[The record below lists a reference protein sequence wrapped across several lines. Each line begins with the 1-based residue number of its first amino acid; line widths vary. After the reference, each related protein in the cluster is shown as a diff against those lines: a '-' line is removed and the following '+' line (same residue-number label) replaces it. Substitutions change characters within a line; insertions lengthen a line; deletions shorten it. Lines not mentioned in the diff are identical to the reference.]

1 MRIAIIVIFLIAYI
15 LVSAYGQDCKKLENG
30 KYKVKSKG
38 YDSYIL
44 SIDNENFTVLDKN
57 AELKKGKIEWDTDV
71 FCIFVLNYEE
81 NIEFQEPDTLKF
93 DYIHKGWG
101 KPCYELLGINK
112 FRMTWTG
119 NLHITLYEGKI
130 IKMKD

>member
-1 MRIAIIVIFLIAYI
+1 MRITIIVISLLACNII
-15 LVSAYGQDCKKLENG
+15 STNGQDCKKLENG

-44 SIDNENFTVLDKN
+44 SIDNENFTVLDKKS
-57 AELKKGKIEWDTDV
+57 ELKKGKIEWDTDV

-81 NIEFQEPDTLKF
+81 NIESQETDTLKF

-101 KPCYELLGINK
+101 KPCYELLGTNK
-112 FRMTWTG
+112 FRMTWTE
-119 NLHITLYEGKI
+119 NLHITLYEGQI